1 MEWFNSA
8 SEVSDECPQIGSKI
22 CEKGVQVNY
31 FMDILLF
38 LTITVYQ
45 ELNARIID
53 CNLSKLQV
61 YVKR

>member
-8 SEVSDECPQIGSKI
+8 SEVSDECPPIGSKI
-22 CEKGVQVNY
+22 CEKGVQVNC
-31 FMDILLF
+31 FLDILLF

-53 CNLSKLQV
+53 LSK
-61 YVKR
+61 